1 MDREDLVTSGAP
13 DAPSWWAEPGR
24 PGFAPDVASGVAYP
38 WVLAG
43 HVVGAWSIDDPDLPE
58 LGPYPGIV
66 GVQTPLAWMD
76 SLELRVGG
84 ASGWDGFQGAL
95 AKAALDRALPFRVR
109 ARTRSTADLTL
120 GSGSDALDGNGL
132 AVGRGDSLSW
142 WRAGTL
148 SWKRGSL
155 GDLGPAGRHHYF
167 VSGEW
172 TRGNHSLRGRL
183 AQAGSAAE
191 LVSREAQDASGAGG
205 TLRYGLALRGS
216 EVGLEVGRGYDHHE
230 SFGGLLPY
238 SRRDAHQR
246 HAVAEWNRS
255 GGSWGLR
262 LEARDEWVT
271 RVTPFV
277 GETPWTATSLWLAGR
292 VRGSRGPA
300 RIEASLG
307 AGRHDASDVTALAP
321 ALRMGFGERAWT
333 ATLHA
338 ERVVAPVWSDLAAGQ
353 DAFLQSTWKGGGEL
367 AWRDGRRQLAAG
379 WVMGRTLDRA
389 LLARFPFEEL
399 WLRQGFGRDPEP
411 FDFGLATASADWRG
425 RMVSA
430 HGEVFGL
437 LRDEDAPQAT
447 VDPDR
452 GGRLSVETGFSAFA
466 GDLGV
471 KLRGEVAALSGHEN
485 PVPGGP
491 WVAGDWTYGLT
502 TSLTLSDA
510 VITMR
515 FRNLENERRIL
526 PWTVPATGEGALGGG
541 FEFRLGLAWRLYN

>member
-1 MDREDLVTSGAP
+1 
-13 DAPSWWAEPGR
+13 
-24 PGFAPDVASGVAYP
+24 
-38 WVLAG
+38 
-43 HVVGAWSIDDPDLPE
+43 
-58 LGPYPGIV
+58 
-66 GVQTPLAWMD
+66 
-76 SLELRVGG
+76 
-84 ASGWDGFQGAL
+84 
-95 AKAALDRALPFRVR
+95 
-109 ARTRSTADLTL
+109 
-120 GSGSDALDGNGL
+120 
-132 AVGRGDSLSW
+132 
-142 WRAGTL
+142 
-148 SWKRGSL
+148 
-155 GDLGPAGRHHYF
+155 
-167 VSGEW
+167 
-172 TRGNHSLRGRL
+172 
-183 AQAGSAAE
+183 
-191 LVSREAQDASGAGG
+191 
-205 TLRYGLALRGS
+205 
-216 EVGLEVGRGYDHHE
+216 
-230 SFGGLLPY
+230 
-238 SRRDAHQR
+238 
-246 HAVAEWNRS
+246 
-255 GGSWGLR
+255 
-262 LEARDEWVT
+262 
-271 RVTPFV
+271 
-277 GETPWTATSLWLAGR
+277 
-292 VRGSRGPA
+292 
-300 RIEASLG
+300 
-307 AGRHDASDVTALAP
+307 
-321 ALRMGFGERAWT
+321 
-333 ATLHA
+333 
-338 ERVVAPVWSDLAAGQ
+338 VVAPEWSDLAAGQ

-411 FDFGLATASADWRG
+411 FDFGLATASADWHG

-485 PVPGGP
+485 PVPDGP

-526 PWTVPATGEGALGGG
+526 PWTVPATGEAALGGG